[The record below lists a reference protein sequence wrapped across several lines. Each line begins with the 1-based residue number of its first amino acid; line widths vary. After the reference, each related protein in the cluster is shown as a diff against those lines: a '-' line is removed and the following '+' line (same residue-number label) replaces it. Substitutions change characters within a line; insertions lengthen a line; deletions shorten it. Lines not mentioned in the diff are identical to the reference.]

1 MQYSDILTI
10 ASVHATILS
19 IIAAVAGISVSLINS
34 KKLDVMDRAYS
45 DLMTVQELFPEGNP
59 RFVPRDPNYDTGVD
73 SVRRRVLSELPQI
86 SFGPPPIYESGTKC
100 GTADELGEK
109 AFLDLISLAHHYPFS
124 SKNEYRPDGIF
135 QGKDSV
141 LRGEKV
147 EDYLQWYEDIK
158 GALSHIVYIW
168 ETPGNSLLSN
178 VEAYQTRLGEPKENP
193 RNAFMEDYRKRI
205 ESIELELSTLGPSDV
220 IQRQKLVQHR
230 NILQRQLEELEREG
244 SARNKRDLAFD
255 ILTTFVKAHEKV
267 QSFTSFPALKR
278 YAQLRNP
285 GFQDTLIISL
295 IVTFFFGVFLPM
307 FQPVLQVG
315 NVHAYVLYVLVP
327 VVGHVVS
334 VICASYLN
342 SY

>member
-19 IIAAVAGISVSLINS
+19 IIAAVGLISVSLING

-45 DLMTVQELFPEGNP
+45 DLMTVQDLFSDGNP
-59 RFVPRDPNYDTGVD
+59 RLVPREPNYDTGVD
-73 SVRRRVLSELPQI
+73 SVRRRVLSELPQV
-86 SFGPPPIYESGTKC
+86 SFGPAPICESDTKC

-124 SKNEYRPDGIF
+124 AQNEYRPDGIF
-135 QGKDSV
+135 QGKDSL

-158 GALSHIVYIW
+158 GAISHIVYIW

-193 RNAFMEDYRKRI
+193 TNDLIEDYRKRI
-205 ESIELELSTLGPSDV
+205 ESIELDLSAVQRSDV

-230 NILQRQLEELEREG
+230 NILRRQLEELEREG

-267 QSFTSFPALKR
+267 HSFTSFPALKR

-307 FQPVLQVG
+307 IHPVLQVG
-315 NVHAYVLYVLVP
+315 NLHAYVLYVLVP
-327 VVGHVVS
+327 AVGHVVS